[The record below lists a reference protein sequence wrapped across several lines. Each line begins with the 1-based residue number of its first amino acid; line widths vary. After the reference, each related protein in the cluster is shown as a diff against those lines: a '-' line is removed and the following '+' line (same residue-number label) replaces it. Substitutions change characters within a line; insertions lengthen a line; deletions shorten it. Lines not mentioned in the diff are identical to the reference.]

1 VNIPIFY
8 GYSRRYDL
16 LKAQQDA
23 QFQKEQFNTLA
34 QRIIFQVWSSYF
46 SLKTSAQRVHTSQ
59 DLLSSALQS
68 YDVAY
73 GRYKEGV
80 GGFLDLLAAQ
90 STLENARAQRVE
102 AMADWY
108 ISLANLARD
117 TGTLW
122 SQKPDEKGIFDVLPS
137 VPIKEN
143 QL

>member
-1 VNIPIFY
+1 VI
-8 GYSRRYDL
+8 
-16 LKAQQDA
+16 KAQEEA
-23 QFQKEQFNTLA
+23 QVQKEVFNTLE

-46 SLKTSAQRVHTSQ
+46 NLKTAAQRVKTSQ
-59 DLLSSALQS
+59 NLLGSALQS
-68 YDVAY
+68 YDVAL

-122 SQKPDEKGIFDVLPS
+122 RQEPDQKGIFDILPTAT
-137 VPIKEN
+137 IKEN
-143 QL
+143 QP